1 MKKLS
6 SLLLILCCSIL
17 IACGKGQEINGH
29 STRTAYRSVKGLKER
44 LPPENRIEFEV
55 SFWTIRDAKKN
66 DDDFLD
72 TVDGKT
78 PQEIIALG
86 KEIYQQRKNEGFAAY
101 SQYSSWEDMIAK
113 FGQERT
119 DQDIRKGKSTNK
131 ESRDKANDILYKL

>member
-6 SLLLILCCSIL
+6 PLLLILCCSIL

-29 STRTAYRSVKGLKER
+29 STRTAYRSVKGLKDR

-66 DDDFLD
+66 DDEFLD

-86 KEIYQQRKNEGFAAY
+86 KEIYQQRKNDGFEAY
-101 SQYSSWEDMIAK
+101 SHYSSWEDMIAK
-113 FGQERT
+113 FGKERT
-119 DQDIRKGKSTNK
+119 DQDARTGKNTNQDA
-131 ESRDKANDILYKL
+131 RDKANDVLYKL